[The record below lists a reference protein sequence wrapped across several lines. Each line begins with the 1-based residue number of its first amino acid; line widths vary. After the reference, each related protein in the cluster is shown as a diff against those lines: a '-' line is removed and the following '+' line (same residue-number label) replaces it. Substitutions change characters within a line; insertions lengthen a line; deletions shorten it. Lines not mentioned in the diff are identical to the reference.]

1 MAAVILVPAPERS
14 AVLLRQRRSI
24 CAPDNLLSTD
34 LGDGLAAKRTAA
46 HNYHRVVKNKRK
58 EMNGI
63 MTSDVDNASD
73 YLVGVQVATYAPQ
86 VMPIINNE
94 PVLAAIAQLGQELRQ
109 ELRELRSTIFNS
121 STNDNEDNIIPPKR
135 GQRPPPHDFPTTVL
149 ALKQIHGDLLNRIE
163 DYYELGHQ
171 GTIPLRLKRVRRAF
185 GVGVLIEI
193 H

>member
-24 CAPDNLLSTD
+24 IAPDNLLSTD

-94 PVLAAIAQLGQELRQ
+94 PVLAAIAQLGQELR
-109 ELRELRSTIFNS
+109 ELRSTIFNS
-121 STNDNEDNIIPPKR
+121 SANDNEDQIIPPKR
-135 GQRPPPHDFPTTVL
+135 GQHPPPPDFPTTLL
-149 ALKQIHGDLLNRIE
+149 ALKQICGDLLNRIE

-171 GTIPLRLKRVRRAF
+171 GTIPLRVKRVRRAF